1 MCGSPEAFSGGFLGL
16 PPGWGAPRAGGSR
29 PAPGEG
35 GFSLAKR
42 LVTAL
47 LAAGAIVALAAAS
60 SAAEPPLGALKG
72 RITDTQNK
80 PVPGALVYGTSPSL
94 LGRKTVIA
102 TKYGNFALSHLP
114 PGTYRVTVE
123 APGFK
128 TVILDGIVVEGSRTY
143 VLPFRLAASENEE
156 EATELRPSPTLAAR
170 STETS
175 VVFDSEIVK
184 RLPVGRDFSAVLRL
198 APGVIAEDAS
208 PVAALSVQGSPVNAN
223 VFLVDGIDLTNPR
236 TAAPLGTIDID
247 AVDQVEISTAGHPV
261 ANADARGGYISVLA
275 RPGSDPRAGAL
286 SFLYSGASL
295 ASDLW
300 SKSDRT
306 AAGLPAPALDRNL
319 YDGSLTLAGPV
330 LADRAWYFAGFR
342 LLNREREAPFRPWTD
357 PRGRANSG
365 YSWSST
371 ELSGLFKLSAQVG
384 DIVHARLEAGYIDR
398 DQNVAESGLTLF
410 RPLSA
415 TLALKHAGLF
425 YAGAGLDY
433 ILNGETFI
441 SLQGGLTDASEPL
454 RMSAAGAS
462 SASFVDL
469 GTGRMWGSGEPNR
482 QSDRGRITVA
492 GSITRQQERVLGA
505 DHELK
510 AGADFETGTASD
522 SEWKADD
529 LTVYYLFGS
538 PYYYG
543 LAASPTTG
551 NTAGKGNIA
560 FGLTSGD
567 RNHFVVRQESR
578 RFGGFIQDAMTFGGR
593 VTLDLGLR
601 FDHSL
606 ARLPGFSKSAAGNDL
621 AVQAGK
627 DLVFPLIGVNP
638 FDAGSLATWE
648 SPITWNAL
656 SPRAGIVIDPF
667 GTGRT
672 LLRASYASYADVL
685 SLAYPKAL
693 QTVAPER
700 SHGFAWYDENM
711 DGVVNTGDSFGL
723 LADDY
728 RIYLASYFKKRV
740 DPDLAPPRTR
750 EVAVGLQQELL
761 KDVSLSLTYID
772 KKQTDILGTVLYDPD
787 TDRAWS
793 QAGQGD
799 GWWVPFSTVLPAAG
813 DYPATPATVYFRSN
827 QAPRVFERLQNVPEL
842 SRTYR
847 AWELVLRKRM
857 SANWQFYGSAVLA
870 EARGNVGLGSAW
882 AWGLFET
889 PLTPNTYANLASDLP
904 LDLDRRFSLRLLGTY
919 RFPWRIDLTLLFT
932 HDSGAPLA
940 RAITVFAPTEWA
952 AENGVDGLPV
962 TINLA
967 VASSLRTEATN
978 SLDARL
984 EKEFSLGGK
993 RRLLLAAEGVN
1004 VLGRKNRILDLDDA
1018 GAWYPA
1024 AEGTDQGVRVVS
1036 PTFDAVTA
1044 LLGTRSVRFN
1054 LILKF

>member
-1 MCGSPEAFSGGFLGL
+1 M
-16 PPGWGAPRAGGSR
+16 
-29 PAPGEG
+29 
-35 GFSLAKR
+35 AKR
-42 LVTAL
+42 LVTIL
-47 LAAGAIVALAAAS
+47 LVAGAIAALAFAA
-60 SAAEPPLGALKG
+60 AAADLPLGALKG
-72 RITDTQNK
+72 RITDAQNK
-80 PVPGALVYGTSPSL
+80 PLAGALVYVTSPSL
-94 LGRKTVIA
+94 LGQRTEVA
-102 TKYGNFALSHLP
+102 TKKGRFALLHLP
-114 PGTYRVTVE
+114 PGTYRITVE

-156 EATELRPSPTLAAR
+156 ETTELRPSPTLSAR

-198 APGVIAEDAS
+198 APGVVAEDAS
-208 PVAALSVQGSPVNAN
+208 RGAALSVHGSPVNAN
-223 VFLVDGIDLTNPR
+223 VFLVDGIDLTDPR

-247 AVDQVEISTAGHPV
+247 AVDQVEISTAGHRA
-261 ANADARGGYISVLA
+261 ANSNARGGYISVLA
-275 RPGSDPRAGAL
+275 KSGSDPRSAAL
-286 SFLYSGASL
+286 SFLYAGENL

-300 SKSDRT
+300 SGSERT
-306 AAGLPAPALDRNL
+306 AAGIPAPTLDRNL
-319 YDGSLTLAGPV
+319 YDGSLTLGGPV
-330 LADRAWYFAGFR
+330 LADRGWYFMGFR
-342 LLNREREAPFRPWTD
+342 LLNREREAPFRPWKD

-365 YSWSST
+365 YSWSTT
-371 ELSGLFKLSAQVG
+371 ELSGLFKVSAQVG
-384 DIVHARLEAGYIDR
+384 DIFHGRLEAGYIDR
-398 DQNVAESGLTLF
+398 DQAVAESGLSLY

-425 YAGAGLDY
+425 YAGAGFDYVLDP
-433 ILNGETFI
+433 ETFV
-441 SLQGGLTDASEPL
+441 SVQAGLTDAAEPL
-454 RMSAAGAS
+454 RMNAAGATS
-462 SASFVDL
+462 VSFVDL

-482 QSDRGRITVA
+482 QSERDRITVSA
-492 GSITRQQERVLGA
+492 SITRQQERVLGA

-510 AGADFETGTASD
+510 AGGDFETGTASD
-522 SEWKADD
+522 SAWKADN

-543 LAASPTTG
+543 PATSPTTG
-551 NTAGKGNIA
+551 NTVGKGNIS
-560 FGLTSGD
+560 FGLVSAD

-578 RFGGFIQDAMTFGGR
+578 RFGGFVQDALTFGGR

-601 FDHSL
+601 FDYTSV
-606 ARLPGFSKSAAGNDL
+606 RLPGFSKGAVGNDL
-621 AVQAGK
+621 AVLAGK
-627 DLVFPLIGVNP
+627 DLVFPLVGINP

-648 SPITWNAL
+648 SVIAWTAL

-667 GTGRT
+667 GAGRT
-672 LLRASYASYADVL
+672 LLKASYASYADVL

-700 SHGFAWYDENM
+700 SHGFAWYDEDM
-711 DGVVNTGDSFGL
+711 DGLVDTGDSFGL

-728 RIYLASYFKKRV
+728 RIYLSSYFKKRV
-740 DPDLAPPRTR
+740 APDLAPPRTR
-750 EVAVGLQQELL
+750 EFTVGVQQELF

-787 TDRAWS
+787 TDRTWS
-793 QAGQGD
+793 GAGESD
-799 GWWVPFSTVLPAAG
+799 GWWIPFSTVLPAAG
-813 DYPATPATVYFRSN
+813 DYPSTPATVYFRSSR
-827 QAPRVFERLQNVPEL
+827 APRVFERLQNVPEL
-842 SRTYR
+842 DRTYR

-882 AWGLFET
+882 ASGLFAT
-889 PLTPNTYANLASDLP
+889 PLTPNTYANLSADSP

-919 RFPWRIDLTLLFT
+919 RFPWQIDLTLLFT

-940 RAITVFAPTEWA
+940 RAVTVFAPTDWA
-952 AENGVDGLPV
+952 AANGVDGNPV
-962 TINLA
+962 TVNLA
-967 VASSLRTEATN
+967 VASSLRAEATN
-978 SLDARL
+978 SLDVRL

-993 RRLLLAAEGVN
+993 RRILLAAEGVN
-1004 VLGRKNRILDLDDA
+1004 VLGRKNRILNFDDG
-1018 GAWYPA
+1018 GAWYPE
-1024 AEGTDQGVRVVS
+1024 AEGTDRGVRVVS

-1054 LILKF
+1054 LVLKF